1 MFQSNNPVIDT
12 NILAERARIE
22 LASARPVVPEQMGDA
37 AHNDAPASSTIV
49 PMKIIR
55 FARVRRWLRRI
66 PFLGSIA
73 SWASWIIRV
82 RQIARMAF
90 ELDASLSETRANLA
104 EARRELDHL
113 GPKFRDLEE
122 NFEAHLGTFFVASQ
136 ESRRESDAL
145 RAEIKELHAQNES
158 FQQKINSR

>member
-1 MFQSNNPVIDT
+1 MFRSNNPVIDT

-22 LASARPVVPEQMGDA
+22 LASARPVVPEQMGEA

-90 ELDASLSETRANLA
+90 ELEASLSES
-104 EARRELDHL
+104 RRELDHL

-136 ESRRESDAL
+136 ESRREIDAL

-158 FQQKINSR
+158 FRQKINSR